1 MHLTD
6 AHIVRW
12 SPDGDRYVVVMNDN
26 VNIYE
31 LETATVTGTVANPK
45 RIASVK
51 FLNVS
56 SLTMTYYPIRI
67 EHGNTKKDL
76 PDFGYSSDTK

>member
-1 MHLTD
+1 MIFTHLTD

-12 SPDGDRYVVVMNDN
+12 SPDGNRYVVVMNDK

-31 LETATVTGTVANPK
+31 LETATVTGTVTNPK

-56 SLTMTYYPIRI
+56 SLTMTYYPIKI
-67 EHGNTKKDL
+67 EHGNARFWL
-76 PDFGYSSDTK
+76 QF